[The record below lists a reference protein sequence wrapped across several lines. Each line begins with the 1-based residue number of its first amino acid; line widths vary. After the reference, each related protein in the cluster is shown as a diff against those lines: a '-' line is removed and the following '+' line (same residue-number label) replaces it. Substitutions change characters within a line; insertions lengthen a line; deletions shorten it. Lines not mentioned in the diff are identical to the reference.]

1 MATPTDQ
8 YRRLAP
14 QPRRSEGL
22 SGGVFVVAAL
32 LTCAFGVGV
41 VVAGYFWLR
50 AAPPQVS
57 QAVLS
62 ATGQIKP
69 SEAPKPVDDG
79 SWTDEDIKTCSDQ
92 ANGAAENAKRRK
104 LAAVSA

>member
-14 QPRRSEGL
+14 QQRRSEGL
-22 SGGVFVVAAL
+22 SGGVFMIAAL

-41 VVAGYFWLR
+41 VVAGYFWLHS
-50 AAPPQVS
+50 APPQVS

-62 ATGQIKP
+62 ATGHASP
-69 SEAPKPVDDG
+69 VAAPKPVDDG
-79 SWTDEDIKTCSDQ
+79 AWTDEDIKNCSDQ
-92 ANGAAENAKRRK
+92 ANTAAEN
-104 LAAVSA
+104 